1 MKKLL
6 STTALVV
13 ALGFPAMTLG
23 QTTTGGAAQQ
33 QQQTATQ
40 QRNVGQSGFLTERR
54 QSDVLASDLMG
65 HDVHAPRTVDDARAP
80 RREGARNP
88 DGTYESATMT
98 RDEMD
103 QMETIGQINE
113 IVLSNDGQVRGL
125 VIGVGGFLGMG
136 ERDIGVTMDQV
147 MFSHD
152 ADDRSQMYII
162 MTVGADTLQDAPEY
176 DRTATWSDDDARR
189 GGADRTAART
199 DDDARR
205 TETNRSATR
214 TGAADRSDG
223 MRGDRSPFAAP
234 DVEREGYT
242 RVDGNEVSTE
252 MLMGKTVYDVNDN
265 SVGSVTDMILDE
277 DGAVTNVII
286 DFGGFLGIGQSQ
298 ASLDFDELTIM
309 STDGYSDVRLYVD
322 ATKEQ
327 IQNLPRHSRSN

>member
-189 GGADRTAART
+189 TGT
-199 DDDARR
+199 D
-205 TETNRSATR
+205 RSATR
-214 TGAADRSDG
+214 TGAADRSDE